1 MRVRQGVWVSAGVAA
16 ASLAAFAGCQSQKF
30 GTFNKKEMVYGSPE
44 AKVHPTILP
53 GPVLEGAVPLPQAP
67 KLSESRTLTVR
78 MDVTH
83 KVQEL
88 ADGTKMIVWTFGDH
102 VPGPTVRVRQ
112 GDRIKFVMANRSTE
126 AAKITPPMPHSMD
139 FHASMVSPQDKFRS
153 IGPGQTLE
161 FEFVANYPGI
171 YMYHCG
177 TPMILHHLATGM
189 YGAVIV
195 EPKEGYPTKV
205 DREYVVVQSEFYPA
219 VGPRR
224 VLAAA
229 GADPAL
235 HELDMDA
242 VIQKRPAITAFNG
255 RALRHVKEPLIAKK
269 GERVRLFV
277 MNAGPSGTSSFH
289 VVGTIFDRVWM
300 EGLPTN
306 EWRGGQTVLL
316 GASNSAIVEFEI
328 PEKGKYIMV
337 DHEFADANAGAI
349 GLIDATDA
357 PVVDSAAAPADS
369 HAGH

>member
-1 MRVRQGVWVSAGVAA
+1 MIRHAKVGAIA
-16 ASLAAFAGCQSQKF
+16 LAALLLAAWQGSRGGSLDRSK
-30 GTFNKKEMVYGSPE
+30 MVYGSPE

-53 GPVLEGAVPLPQAP
+53 GPVMEGAVALPAAP
-67 KLSESRTLTVR
+67 KLSASRTLTVR
-78 MDVTH
+78 LDVTH
-83 KVQEL
+83 KLQEL
-88 ADGTKMIVWTFGDH
+88 ADGTKMVVWTFGDE
-102 VPGPTVRVRQ
+102 VPGPTVRVKQ
-112 GDRIKFVMANRSTE
+112 GDRIKFIMANRSTE

-153 IGPGQTLE
+153 ISPGQTLE

-205 DREYVVVQSEFYPA
+205 DREYVIVQSEFYPEA
-219 VGPRR
+219 KRR
-224 VLAAA
+224 KPASP
-229 GADPAL
+229 GADPDIR
-235 HELDMDA
+235 ELDMEA
-242 VIQKRPAITAFNG
+242 VLQKRPAITAFNG
-255 RALRHVKEPLIAKK
+255 RALRHVKEPLIAMQ

-289 VVGTIFDRVWM
+289 VVGTIFDRVWF
-300 EGLPTN
+300 EGIPAN
-306 EWRGGQTVLL
+306 EQRGGQTVLL

-349 GLIDATDA
+349 GLIDASGG
-357 PVVDSAAAPADS
+357 PKENPAGGAVSYES